1 MGVSHKT
8 VKNEFPKVRREL
20 KAASGMAVEVG
31 VLKGEHAWL
40 ASIHEYGCNIPVTPK
55 MRAWLHYQGVHLKKE
70 TTHIVIPERS
80 FLRTGYDQNR
90 AAVLQHASKLL
101 ADVAAG
107 TMSADQMAKAVGL
120 ELSSA
125 IRDYAVELSSP
136 PNSSFTTERKG
147 SSNPLVDTGDMIGGI
162 DYRVVDK

>member
-1 MGVSHKT
+1 MGVSHKV
-8 VKNEFPKVRREL
+8 VKNDFPKVVKEL
-20 KAASGMAVEVG
+20 KVASGSAVEVG
-31 VLKGEHAWL
+31 VLKGGHAWL
-40 ASIHEYGCNIPVTPK
+40 AGIHEYGCTITVTPK

-70 TTHIVIPERS
+70 TTQIVIPERS

-90 AAVLQHASKLL
+90 AEVLSHASKLL

-107 TMSADQMAKAVGL
+107 TMSADQMLKGVGL

-125 IRDYAVELSSP
+125 IRDYALELSSP
-136 PNSSFTTERKG
+136 ANSGMTTGRKG

-162 DYRVVDK
+162 DYRVVSK

>member
-8 VKNEFPKVRREL
+8 VKNEFPKVVKEL
-20 KAASGMAVEVG
+20 DVAAGTAVEAG
-31 VLKGEHAWL
+31 VLKGENAWL

-90 AAVLQHASKLL
+90 DAVLKKASSLL
-101 ADVAAG
+101 AEVAAG
-107 TMSADQMAKAVGL
+107 SMSADQMAKAVGL

-125 IRDYAVELSSP
+125 IRDYAVGLKSP
-136 PNSSFTTERKG
+136 PNSSFTTSRKG

-162 DYRVVDK
+162 DYRVVNK

>member
-8 VKNEFPKVRREL
+8 VKNDFPKVVKEL
-20 KAASGMAVEVG
+20 EVASGAAVEVG
-31 VLKGEHAWL
+31 VLKGGNAWL
-40 ASIHEYGCNIPVTPK
+40 ASIHEYGCNITVTPK

-70 TTHIVIPERS
+70 TTNIVIPERS

-90 AAVLQHASKLL
+90 DEVLSHASKLL

-107 TMSADQMAKAVGL
+107 TMSADQMLKAVGL

-136 PNSSFTTERKG
+136 PNAGLTKAWKG
-147 SSNPLVDTGDMIGGI
+147 SSNPLVDSGDMIGGI
-162 DYRVVDK
+162 DYRVVSK